1 MKKKCI
7 RLTIAC
13 SVIVIAAIIIA
24 SGVPL
29 SEEALGEEYLVSLGY
44 TPVYEESSTY
54 KVPEEEEAV
63 FDLYNELQKD
73 GGFDLSQYRGETL
86 MRVTYFLTDYGE
98 ENVYANLLFHKRK
111 VVGGD
116 ISQRTLN
123 GFMLP
128 LGKPQGQ

>member
-7 RLTIAC
+7 RLTIVCALLVT
-13 SVIVIAAIIIA
+13 SAIIIT
-24 SGVPL
+24 STVPL
-29 SEEALGEEYLVSLGY
+29 SEEALGEEYLKGLGY

-63 FDLYNELQKD
+63 FELYNELQRE

-86 MRVTYFLTDYGE
+86 TRVTYSLTDCGE
-98 ENVYANLLFHKRK
+98 ENVYANLLFRKRE

-116 ISQRTLN
+116 ISQRALN
-123 GFMLP
+123 GFMVP
-128 LGKPQGQ
+128 LGKLPDQ